1 MKSYY
6 EIVKIMLS
14 AKKSLI
20 IKSVLT
26 LIFYLVIEAVIP
38 VSLNVVIDK
47 MEQGEL
53 ITLLALYFIAF
64 VSANLLLCYVAEYR
78 ARIYDDLGR
87 HILWTTRSRIYEAL
101 WHSNY
106 SKYVRDNKDN
116 FKFVLTTETFLAYA
130 ITTVYSMG
138 ALVSLFT
145 ILIFFVIAFWIDAYV
160 GFILIASVGVSV
172 FISVFSGK
180 KILSLHARGENN
192 KEKDSTINIEI
203 VDMVETTRT
212 NGFMDYYLKK
222 SRQKLDGFIDAYA
235 DSNGAQA
242 FWNTFDYGM
251 HNIIYVIIAGVLISS
266 SSYTG
271 GKLVTAMLITSYLL
285 DTANRFQREIQVLIK
300 NIPVF
305 EKVMNLART
314 PIESGE
320 KLAQVQSIIFDNV
333 ALKFNES
340 RNVFKDVS
348 FNINRGENVLVKGEN
363 GTGKSSILKMI
374 VGLLEPSQGTIKING
389 NDINTYDKQSI
400 YKEICY
406 VSQDELFLNEK
417 LSVYFEETSKEK
429 YEEGIITKLCN
440 KLRLDP
446 EIKEIKDNGKSLSG
460 GEKKKLLILKSM
472 LNKKAS
478 VVIFDEVD
486 AGLDIE
492 AREMLNR
499 YEKKLRDDPTVIFI
513 KISHIAN
520 DDDLYKTITLVS

>member
-1 MKSYY
+1 MH
-6 EIVKIMLS
+6 
-14 AKKSLI
+14 AK
-20 IKSVLT
+20 
-26 LIFYLVIEAVIP
+26 
-38 VSLNVVIDK
+38 
-47 MEQGEL
+47 
-53 ITLLALYFIAF
+53 
-64 VSANLLLCYVAEYR
+64 
-78 ARIYDDLGR
+78 
-87 HILWTTRSRIYEAL
+87 
-101 WHSNY
+101 
-106 SKYVRDNKDN
+106 
-116 FKFVLTTETFLAYA
+116 
-130 ITTVYSMG
+130 
-138 ALVSLFT
+138 
-145 ILIFFVIAFWIDAYV
+145 
-160 GFILIASVGVSV
+160 
-172 FISVFSGK
+172 
-180 KILSLHARGENN
+180 GENN

-305 EKVMNLART
+305 EKVMNLACT

-320 KLAQVQSIIFDNV
+320 KLAQVHSITFDNV
-333 ALKFNES
+333 ALKFDES

-348 FNINRGENVLVKGEN
+348 FNINMGENVIVKGEN

-429 YEEGIITKLCN
+429 YEKSIITKLCN
-440 KLRLDP
+440 KIRLDP